1 MIELLKKYK
10 RIIVYGI
17 FGVLTTIVNVTIYH
31 TCYEF
36 AQIGNVLSTVIAWFF
51 AVVFAY
57 ITNKLFVFESKA
69 MDTKTII
76 SEAFKFFSCRIGTGI
91 IEVGFMAIFVD
102 ILAFD
107 GTIMKLI
114 TNIVVI
120 VLNYIL
126 SKLVIFK
133 KGMG

>member
-1 MIELLKKYK
+1 MIKLMKKYK

-17 FGVLTTIVNVTIYH
+17 FGVLTTIVNVAIYH
-31 TCYEF
+31 MCYEF
-36 AQIGNVLSTVIAWFF
+36 AQIGNIISTVIAWFF
-51 AVVFAY
+51 AVAFAF

-69 MDTKTII
+69 MDIKTII
-76 SEAFKFFSCRIGTGI
+76 CEAFKFFSCRIGTGI
-91 IEVGFMAIFVD
+91 IEVGFMAVFVD
-102 ILAFD
+102 ILNFD

-114 TNIVVI
+114 TNFVVI

-133 KGMG
+133 KEVK